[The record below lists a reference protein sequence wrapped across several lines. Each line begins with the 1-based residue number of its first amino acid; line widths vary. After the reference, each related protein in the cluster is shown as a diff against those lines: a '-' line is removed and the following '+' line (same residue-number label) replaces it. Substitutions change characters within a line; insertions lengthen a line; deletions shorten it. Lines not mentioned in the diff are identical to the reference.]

1 MNKSKVKIGDVKK
14 VKDQE
19 YICKGFSTSGNP
31 IWRKRD
37 AEIEKGYQVGD
48 EKDFNG
54 RTYYVHEL
62 NAKGAPKWRLKKDGG
77 SKQND
82 GSGNKPATQQ
92 NSGSGNKPQ
101 SDSQNQPQA
110 QQQTKPAA
118 PQKKVEDM
126 DVDELVAYAKNASTD
141 ALSKMVNDTKADKSL
156 RQLAFNEL
164 KTRSDYDK
172 TKVNSEDLD
181 GGHVPVPKAK
191 IQYQTKKPE
200 IEVSSV
206 DFEDYEIPTQTGGR
220 VKVSISKT
228 RKNYATR
235 SDADVLKILNNPK
248 ANPKLRQ
255 IAYEEAAARGIPED
269 QIKIN
274 GTLKSMWK
282 QMKDE
287 ADLLNARNKAVDPD
301 EAAELTYDWKGLDHE
316 TIMKEEFDGGEDPE
330 WLNPNSD
337 RVKRIFKTETLSGRQ
352 RYDTFLDYYQR
363 NPDLNPGYL
372 NSQDKVDNLNG
383 EMYQWGKSDSAA
395 LFISAGG
402 AGAGKSYGWK
412 EIVAPT
418 LNLPK
423 LQAGQ
428 NPEDT
433 DWGYVMLSNEQAE
446 DEKKFAETLAKYNGT
461 YMADDGSEHPHILVF
476 DDADKL
482 IITKSKGLQALM
494 KKINDPDQ
502 ENRIFTNPSTGEQEV
517 WRGKIIIMTNKDTAQ
532 LQNNNPDATAIFSRA
547 TVSDIKFTRNETME
561 LLANRYMTMGLD
573 DCEQAFKDNNFTDD
587 EIEEFRQDVYD
598 YMLKHIGEADPAK
611 FTPRAFISLARHIAP
626 RWKGSSQIKTGK
638 GNIGVD
644 KPWRLT
650 ALSIIKASDND
661 IEKADYEDGFSKEAL
676 IAKKKAFEDFKKE
689 AKKEGVYDK
698 LFSKEAQDAF
708 LFGGKDSDS
717 HEDGGKK
724 PAKSEK
730 KSNKKTAKKS
740 EEKPADDDAKK
751 GFDDE
756 MSLDE
761 AEEILFNL

>member
-1 MNKSKVKIGDVKK
+1 MNKGKVKIGDVKL
-14 VKDQE
+14 VKNQE

-31 IWRKRD
+31 IWRKKD
-37 AEIEKGYQVGD
+37 AIEKGYQVGD

-62 NAKGAPKWRLKKDGG
+62 NGKGQPKWRLKKDGG
-77 SKQND
+77 SKQTD
-82 GSGNKPATQQ
+82 GGGAKPAAQQ
-92 NSGSGNKPQ
+92 NNNSGNKPQ
-101 SDSQNQPQA
+101 DGSQNQ
-110 QQQTKPAA
+110 PAA

-126 DVDELVAYAKNASTD
+126 DVNELVDYAKNASTD
-141 ALSKMVNDTKADKSL
+141 ALSKVVNDTNADKSL

-181 GGHVPVPKAK
+181 GGHVPVPKPK

-200 IEVSSV
+200 VEVSSI
-206 DFEDYEIPTQTGGR
+206 DFTDYEIPTQNGGR

-235 SDADVLKILNNPK
+235 SDADVLKVLNNPK

-255 IAYEEAAARGIPED
+255 LAYEEAAARAIPED
-269 QIKIN
+269 QIKVN

-282 QMKDE
+282 QIKDE
-287 ADLLNARNKAVDPD
+287 KDLLDANNKAVNP
-301 EAAELTYDWKGLDHE
+301 EEVAELTYDWKGLDHE
-316 TIMKEEFDGGEDPE
+316 AIMRDEFDSGEDPE
-330 WLNPNSD
+330 WLNANSD

-363 NPDLNPGYL
+363 DPELNPGYL

-383 EMYQWGKSDSAA
+383 EMYQWGKSDSAP

-412 EIVAPT
+412 EIVAPV

-423 LQAGQ
+423 LQPGQ

-446 DEKKFAETLAKYNGT
+446 DEDTFRETLAKYNGT

-482 IITKSKGLQALM
+482 ITTKSKGLQNLM

-502 ENRIFTNPSTGEQEV
+502 ENRIFTNPKTGEQEV

-532 LQNNNPDATAIFSRA
+532 LQNNNPDATAVFSRA

-561 LLANRYMTMGLD
+561 LLANRYMNMGLQ
-573 DCEQAFKDNNFTDD
+573 DCEQAFKDNNFTED

-598 YMLKHIGEADPAK
+598 YMQKHIGEADPAK
-611 FTPRAFISLARHIAP
+611 FTPRAFINLAKHIAP

-661 IEKADYEDGFSKEAL
+661 IEKGDYVNEFSKEAL
-676 IAKKKAFEDFKKE
+676 LAKKKSFENFKKE
-689 AKKEGVYDK
+689 AKKDGIYDK
-698 LFSKEAQDAF
+698 LFSEEAENAF

-717 HEDGGKK
+717 DEDGGKK
-724 PAKSEK
+724 HAKDEK
-730 KSNKKTAKKS
+730 KGDKKTAKKS
-740 EEKPADDDAKK
+740 DEKPADDDAKK